1 MLQVIDDY
9 LKKPE
14 PERLAFR
21 LRQRRRS
28 FLAVYG
34 SLPEPLEE
42 QVEQAWD
49 ALRRAAPEARA
60 RVDAAIA
67 ALKEGFV

>member
-1 MLQVIDDY
+1 M
-9 LKKPE
+9 
-14 PERLAFR
+14 AFR
-21 LRQRRRS
+21 LGQRQRS

-34 SLPEPLEE
+34 SFSEPLSEKL
-42 QVEQAWD
+42 EQAWE
-49 ALRRAAPEARA
+49 ALRREAPYAPE